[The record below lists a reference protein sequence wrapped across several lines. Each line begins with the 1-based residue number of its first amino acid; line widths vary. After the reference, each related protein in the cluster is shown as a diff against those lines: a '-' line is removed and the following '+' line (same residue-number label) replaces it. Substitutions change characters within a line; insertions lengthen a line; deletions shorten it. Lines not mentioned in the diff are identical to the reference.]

1 MRHKIK
7 YAKSGQVINVI
18 FKPDRQMFGK
28 ETTPNDNVDD
38 EDDALII
45 KFARKTNN

>member
-1 MRHKIK
+1 
-7 YAKSGQVINVI
+7 
-18 FKPDRQMFGK
+18 MFGK
-28 ETTPNDNVDD
+28 ETTPNDNVDE